1 MGTTVFDFALPLFRQ
16 TLTGLQ
22 IILDKTDA
30 HVRAAHQ
37 SPDGLLEARLQ
48 ADMLPLAFQIGQ
60 SVDWSAGALKLV
72 LGEAYKGYYVF
83 DSFDAARAAVAEG
96 VAFLDALDPAA
107 FAGLEEKEVVWI
119 APKIELRYQATRF
132 ITGSAVPNFYFHAT
146 TAYSTL
152 RLLGV
157 PIGKFNFL
165 GREAP
170 QGWKGPGGTA
180 KAALDAMAARG
191 AP

>member
-1 MGTTVFDFALPLFRQ
+1 MATVFDFALAQFRP
-16 TLTGLQ
+16 TLAGLKL
-22 IILDKTDA
+22 ILEKTDA

-60 SVDWSAGALKLV
+60 AVDWSAGALKRV
-72 LGEAYKGYYVF
+72 QGEAPKGNYVF
-83 DSFDAARAAVAEG
+83 ESFEAARACVAEG
-96 VAFLDALDPAA
+96 VDYLTTLDPAA
-107 FAGLEEKEVVWI
+107 LAGLEEKEIVWSM
-119 APKIELRYQATRF
+119 PRIELRYEAARF
-132 ITGSAVPNFYFHAT
+132 ITGSAMPNFYFHAV

-152 RLLGV
+152 RLLGA

>member
-1 MGTTVFDFALPLFRQ
+1 MATVFDFALAQFRP
-16 TLTGLQ
+16 TLAGLKL
-22 IILDKTDA
+22 ILDKTDA

-60 SVDWSAGALKLV
+60 SVDWSAGAL
-72 LGEAYKGYYVF
+72 
-83 DSFDAARAAVAEG
+83 DASQGARACVAEG
-96 VAFLDALDPAA
+96 VDYLNALDPAPL
-107 FAGLEEKEVVWI
+107 AGLEEKEIVWSM
-119 APKIELRYQATRF
+119 PRIELRYEAARF
-132 ITGSAVPNFYFHAT
+132 ITGSAMPNFYFHAV
-146 TAYSTL
+146 TAYTTL
-152 RLLGV
+152 RQLGV

-180 KAALDAMAARG
+180 KAALDAMAGRG

>member
-1 MGTTVFDFALPLFRQ
+1 MPQTVFDFALPLFRQ
-16 TLTGLQ
+16 TLTGVQ
-22 IILDKTDA
+22 IILEKTDA

-60 SVDWSAGALKLV
+60 SVDWSAGAIRRV
-72 LGEAYKGYYVF
+72 QGQEPKGNYVY
-83 DSFDAARAAVAEG
+83 DSFDAARASVAEG
-96 VAFLDALDPAA
+96 VAYLNAVDAASL
-107 FAGLEEKEVVWI
+107 AGLEDREVVWSM
-119 APKIELRYQATRF
+119 PKIEIKNSATGF
-132 ITGSAVPNFYFHAT
+132 IMGSAVPNFFFHAVA
-146 TAYSTL
+146 AYSTL
-152 RLLGV
+152 RQLGA

-170 QGWKGPGGTA
+170 AGWKGPGGTHR
-180 KAALDAMAARG
+180 AALDAMAARG

>member
-1 MGTTVFDFALPLFRQ
+1 MATVFDFALAQFRP
-16 TLTGLQ
+16 TLAGLKL
-22 IILDKTDA
+22 ILDKTDA

-60 SVDWSAGALKLV
+60 SVDWSAGALRRV
-72 LGEAYKGYYVF
+72 QGEEPKGNYVF
-83 DSFDAARAAVAEG
+83 ETFEAARACVAEG
-96 VAFLDALDPAA
+96 VDYLNALDPAPL
-107 FAGLEEKEVVWI
+107 AGLEEKEIVWSM
-119 APKIELRYQATRF
+119 PKIELRYEAARF
-132 ITGSAVPNFYFHAT
+132 ITGSAMPNFYFHAV
-146 TAYSTL
+146 TAYTTL
-152 RLLGV
+152 RQLGV

-180 KAALDAMAARG
+180 KAALDAMAGRG

>member
-1 MGTTVFDFALPLFRQ
+1 MPQTVFDFALPQFRQ
-16 TLTGLQ
+16 ALTGLQ
-22 IILDKTDA
+22 IILAKTDA

-60 SVDWSAGALKLV
+60 SIDWSAGAIRRV
-72 LGEAYKGYYVF
+72 LGEQPAGNYVYPT
-83 DSFDAARAAVAEG
+83 FDAARAG
-96 VAFLDALDPAA
+96 VAGAVDYLNAVSPADL
-107 FAGLEEKEVVWI
+107 AGMEDREVVWI
-119 APKIELRYQATRF
+119 APKVELRYDATRF
-132 ITGSAVPNFYFHAT
+132 LSSSAMPNFYFHVV

-152 RLLGV
+152 RLLGA
-157 PIGKFNFL
+157 PIGKFNYL

-170 QGWKGPGGTA
+170 AGWKGPGGTA
-180 KAALDAMAARG
+180 LAALDAMAARG